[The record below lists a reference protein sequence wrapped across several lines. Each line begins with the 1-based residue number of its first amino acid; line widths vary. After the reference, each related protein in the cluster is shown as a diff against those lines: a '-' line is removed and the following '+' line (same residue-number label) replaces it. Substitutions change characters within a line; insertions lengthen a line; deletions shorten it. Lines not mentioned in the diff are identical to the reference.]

1 MRDFDGAVPHFA
13 HLSVCAVIY
22 SSDFSLHFG
31 CLDLEFTRSRTFRN
45 CIGGYVSVSP
55 VLENDDQLQ
64 SVNSRIKS
72 NHKPEIVGREEGG
85 ATNRGSERDAATI

>member
-1 MRDFDGAVPHFA
+1 
-13 HLSVCAVIY
+13 
-22 SSDFSLHFG
+22 
-31 CLDLEFTRSRTFRN
+31 
-45 CIGGYVSVSP
+45 VSVSP

-85 ATNRGSERDAATI
+85 ATNRGSERGAATI